1 MLWITPAP
9 AGKTSTHYRQQ
20 KAFEDHPRTCGENYI
35 SKANLEFPLG
45 SPPHLRGKPPPSNLT
60 PYFFRITPAPA
71 GKTKQI
77 EKLKNSSED
86 HPRTCGENDKGV
98 CLHKCLRGS
107 PPHLRGKPKSKIT
120 IIISVGI
127 TPAPA
132 GKTHAPVYVLDSM
145 RDHPRTC
152 GENSMRS
159 RAKSTP
165 PGSPPHLRGKPLL
178 SLLFSSI
185 LRITPAPAGKT
196 KQWILHRLKHRDHPR
211 TCGENLHGEI
221 VEIVAQGSPPHLRG
235 KPCNAD
241 LVANILGITPAPAGK
256 TFLFLLICNQ

>member
-86 HPRTCGENDKGV
+86 HPRTCGENNSEKTRLGY
-98 CLHKCLRGS
+98 RGGS
-107 PPHLRGKPKSKIT
+107 PPHLRGKPMRLCTYSI
-120 IIISVGI
+120 VCGI

-132 GKTHAPVYVLDSM
+132 GKTP
-145 RDHPRTC
+145 
-152 GENSMRS
+152 
-159 RAKSTP
+159 
-165 PGSPPHLRGKPLL
+165 
-178 SLLFSSI
+178 
-185 LRITPAPAGKT
+185 
-196 KQWILHRLKHRDHPR
+196 
-211 TCGENLHGEI
+211 
-221 VEIVAQGSPPHLRG
+221 
-235 KPCNAD
+235 
-241 LVANILGITPAPAGK
+241 
-256 TFLFLLICNQ
+256 

>member
-9 AGKTSTHYRQQ
+9 AGKTPTVKSYPIFFQ
-20 KAFEDHPRTCGENYI
+20 DHPRTCGENE
-35 SKANLEFPLG
+35 ANRKVKKFIRG
-45 SPPHLRGKPPPSNLT
+45 SPPHLRGKQFRKNKIGIQR
-60 PYFFRITPAPA
+60 RITPAPA
-71 GKTKQI
+71 GKTT
-77 EKLKNSSED
+77 
-86 HPRTCGENDKGV
+86 RVFAC
-98 CLHKCLRGS
+98 
-107 PPHLRGKPKSKIT
+107 
-120 IIISVGI
+120 ISVYG
-127 TPAPA
+127 
-132 GKTHAPVYVLDSM
+132 
-145 RDHPRTC
+145 DHPRTC

-235 KPCNAD
+235 KLSKKLKNQTRK
-241 LVANILGITPAPAGK
+241 GITPAPAGK
-256 TFLFLLICNQ
+256 TLKNDVDTL